1 MGGEPARP
9 RIPRPR
15 NVSRFLHGSS
25 STAPLRC
32 NGRVDLLGFPAHAR
46 HMSGAALVELL
57 ISMSILTI
65 GVLGLLSGSRGTR
78 RQASLAA
85 SRAAEALAA
94 QQVLERNDIGI
105 SGDSLQV
112 DTIAIGVIQVE
123 VRTVVRDS
131 FPGMVWI
138 DVVAQSESGTTPW
151 RLETARRAGN

>member
-1 MGGEPARP
+1 
-9 RIPRPR
+9 
-15 NVSRFLHGSS
+15 
-25 STAPLRC
+25 
-32 NGRVDLLGFPAHAR
+32 
-46 HMSGAALVELL
+46 MSGAALVELL